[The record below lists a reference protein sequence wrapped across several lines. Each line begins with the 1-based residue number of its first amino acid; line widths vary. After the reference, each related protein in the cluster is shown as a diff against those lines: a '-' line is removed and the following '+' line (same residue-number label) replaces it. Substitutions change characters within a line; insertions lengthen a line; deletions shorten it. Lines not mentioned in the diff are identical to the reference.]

1 MRVILFTGKGGVGK
15 TSVAAAT
22 AVQCARAG
30 YRTVVMSTDPAHS
43 LGDSFD
49 IELGAD
55 LTPISMNLWA
65 HEVSSLHEM
74 QRHWVKLHEYAVEV
88 FATQG
93 LDEVVAEEVANPP
106 GMDEIASLMWIKHY
120 AQRNEHDVLI
130 VDCAPT
136 GETLQLL
143 TFPDAAKWWLD
154 KIYPW
159 ERRAMRVARPV
170 LQPMMGIPLPSDE
183 VFASLK
189 DLLLDLGGMRKVLT
203 DPAIT
208 TVRIVLNLEKMV
220 VKEAKR
226 AYSYLSLFGYVTDA
240 VVVNRLL
247 PAEVHDELF
256 KKWQQ
261 IHKRYEVEVEQ
272 SFVGIPILNVPLF
285 DQEVVGETMLLRMAE
300 ETYGSRDPA
309 EFFATTSPQRIDKDG
324 TDYVLTLKVPFAD
337 RTNVDLSRHNGELY
351 VTMGNYRREIAL
363 PTVLAKRDTAGA
375 TIADGELRVRFARRA
390 EPATAHETAGGRKVK
405 GERR

>member
-1 MRVILFTGKGGVGK
+1 VRVILFTGKGGVGK

-49 IELGAD
+49 VELSSD
-55 LTPISMNLWA
+55 LTPISTNLWA

-74 QRHWVKLHEYAVEV
+74 QRHWAKLHEYAVEV
-88 FATQG
+88 FSTQG

-120 AQRNEHDVLI
+120 AQRDEHDVLI

-183 VFASLK
+183 VYASLK

-226 AYSYLSLFGYVTDA
+226 AFSYLSLFGYVTDA
-240 VVVNRLL
+240 VIVNRLL

-256 KKWQQ
+256 KKWQL
-261 IHKRYEVEVEQ
+261 IHKRYEAEVEQ
-272 SFVGIPILNVPLF
+272 SFAGIPILNVPLF
-285 DQEVVGETMLLRMAE
+285 DQEVVGEKMLLRMAKA
-300 ETYGSRDPA
+300 TYGDRDPA
-309 EFFATTSPQRIDKDG
+309 EFFALSSPQRIDKDG
-324 TDYVLTLKVPFAD
+324 SDYVLTLKVPFVD
-337 RTNVDLSRHNGELY
+337 RSAVDLSRHNGELY
-351 VTMGNYRREIAL
+351 VTVGNYRREISL
-363 PTVLAKRDTAGA
+363 PRVLAKRETAGA
-375 TIADGELRVRFARRA
+375 TIQDGELRVRFARRP
-390 EPATAHETAGGRKVK
+390 EAGPGLARKK
-405 GERR
+405 

>member
-22 AVQCARAG
+22 AVRCAAAG

-49 IELGAD
+49 IELGTS
-55 LTPISMNLWA
+55 LTKISDNLWA
-65 HEVSSLHEM
+65 HEVSALHEM
-74 QRHWVKLHEYAVEV
+74 QRHWAKLHEYAVEV
-88 FATQG
+88 FSTQG

-120 AQRNEHDVLI
+120 AQRAEHDVLI

-159 ERRAMRVARPV
+159 ERRAMRIARPV
-170 LQPMMGIPLPSDE
+170 LQPLMDIPLPKDE
-183 VFASLK
+183 IFASLK
-189 DLLLDLGGMRKVLT
+189 DLLMDLDGMRKVLT
-203 DPAIT
+203 DPEIT

-226 AYSYLSLFGYVTDA
+226 AFSYLSLFGYVTDA
-240 VVVNRLL
+240 VIVNRLL
-247 PAEVHDELF
+247 PGVLHDELF
-256 KKWQQ
+256 QKWQR
-261 IHKRYEVEVEQ
+261 IHQRYQVEVER
-272 SFVGIPILNVPLF
+272 SFEGIPIFNVPLF
-285 DQEVVGETMLLRMAE
+285 DTEVVGEEMLERMAAA
-300 ETYGSRDPA
+300 TYGDLDPA
-309 EFFATTSPQRIDKDG
+309 DRFVTASPQRIEKNG
-324 TDYVLTLKVPFAD
+324 TDYVLSLKVPFVGRSD
-337 RTNVDLSRHNGELY
+337 VDLSRHNGELY
-351 VTMGNYRREIAL
+351 ITVGNYRREITL
-363 PTVLAKRDTAGA
+363 PRVLAQRETAGA
-375 TIADGELRVRFARRA
+375 AILDGELRVRFAKRQEA
-390 EPATAHETAGGRKVK
+390 KK
-405 GERR
+405 

>member
-1 MRVILFTGKGGVGK
+1 VRVILFTGKGGVGK

-49 IELGAD
+49 VELSSD
-55 LTPISMNLWA
+55 LTPISTNLWA

-74 QRHWVKLHEYAVEV
+74 QRHWAKLHEYAVEV
-88 FATQG
+88 FSTQG

-120 AQRNEHDVLI
+120 AQRDEHDVLI

-183 VFASLK
+183 VYASLK

-226 AYSYLSLFGYVTDA
+226 AFSYLSLFGYVTDA
-240 VVVNRLL
+240 VIVNRLL

-256 KKWQQ
+256 KKWQL
-261 IHKRYEVEVEQ
+261 IHKRYEAEVEQ
-272 SFVGIPILNVPLF
+272 SFAGIPILNVPLF
-285 DQEVVGETMLLRMAE
+285 DQEVVGEKMLLRMAKA
-300 ETYGSRDPA
+300 TYGDRDPA
-309 EFFATTSPQRIDKDG
+309 EFFALSSPQRIDKDG
-324 TDYVLTLKVPFAD
+324 SDYVLTLKVPFVD
-337 RTNVDLSRHNGELY
+337 RSAVDLSRHNGELY
-351 VTMGNYRREIAL
+351 VTVGNYRREISL
-363 PTVLAKRDTAGA
+363 PRVLAKRETAGA
-375 TIADGELRVRFARRA
+375 TIQDGELRVRFARRPEA
-390 EPATAHETAGGRKVK
+390 APGPARKK
-405 GERR
+405 

>member
-1 MRVILFTGKGGVGK
+1 VILFTGKGGVGK

-49 IELGAD
+49 VDLGAD
-55 LTPISMNLWA
+55 LTPISNNLWA

-74 QRHWVKLHEYAVEV
+74 QRHWAKLHEYAVEV

-120 AQRNEHDVLI
+120 AQRNEHDVLV

-159 ERRAMRVARPV
+159 ERRAMRVARPM

-189 DLLLDLGGMRKVLT
+189 DLLLDLGGMRNLLT

-208 TVRIVLNLEKMV
+208 SVRIVLNLEKMV

-226 AYSYLSLFGYVTDA
+226 AFSYLSLFGYVTDA
-240 VVVNRLL
+240 VIVNRIL
-247 PAEVHDELF
+247 PSEVHDELF
-256 KKWQQ
+256 KKWQA
-261 IHKRYEVEVEQ
+261 IHKRYEVEVQE
-272 SFVGIPILNVPLF
+272 SFAGIPILNVPLF
-285 DQEVVGETMLLRMAE
+285 DQEVVGEKMLLRMAR
-300 ETYGSRDPA
+300 ETYGDRDPA
-309 EFFATTSPQRIDKDG
+309 EHFAHTNPQRIDKDG
-324 TDYVLTLKVPFAD
+324 QDYVLALKVPFVD
-337 RTNVDLSRHNGELY
+337 RSAVDLSRHNGELY
-351 VTMGNYRREIAL
+351 VTVGNYRREISL
-363 PTVLAKRDTAGA
+363 PRVLAKRDTAGA
-375 TIADGELRVRFARRA
+375 TIQDGELRVRFSPRPAAPAPPDAAVHTKARR
-390 EPATAHETAGGRKVK
+390 
-405 GERR
+405 

>member
-49 IELGAD
+49 VELGTD
-55 LTPISMNLWA
+55 LTPISNNLWA

-74 QRHWVKLHEYAVEV
+74 QRHWAKLHEYAVEV
-88 FATQG
+88 LSTQG

-120 AQRNEHDVLI
+120 AQRAEHDVLI

-159 ERRAMRVARPV
+159 ERRAMRLARPV

-183 VFASLK
+183 VYASLK

-203 DPAIT
+203 DPAVT

-226 AYSYLSLFGYVTDA
+226 AFSYLSLFGYVTDA
-240 VVVNRLL
+240 VIVNRLL
-247 PAEVHDELF
+247 PGVVQDDLF
-256 KKWQQ
+256 KKWQA
-261 IHKRYEVEVEQ
+261 IHKRYEAEVAE
-272 SFVGIPILNVPLF
+272 SFGGIPILNVPLF
-285 DQEVVGETMLLRMAE
+285 DEEVVGEKMLLRMAKA
-300 ETYGSRDPA
+300 TYGDRDPT
-309 EFFATTSPQRIDKDG
+309 ERFATSSPQRIDKDG
-324 TDYVLTLKVPFAD
+324 PDYVLTLKVPFVD
-337 RTNVDLSRHNGELY
+337 RSAVDLSRHNGELY
-351 VTMGNYRREIAL
+351 VTVGNYRREIAL
-363 PTVLAKRDTAGA
+363 PRALAKRDTAGA
-375 TIADGELRVRFARRA
+375 SIQNGELRVRFARRPEA
-390 EPATAHETAGGRKVK
+390 KKA
-405 GERR
+405 

>member
-1 MRVILFTGKGGVGK
+1 VRVILFTGKGGVGK

-22 AVQCARAG
+22 AVRCASAG

-49 IELGAD
+49 IELGTT
-55 LTPISMNLWA
+55 LTKVSNNLWA
-65 HEVSSLHEM
+65 HEVSALHEM
-74 QRHWVKLHEYAVEV
+74 QRHWGKLHEYAVEV

-120 AQRNEHDVLI
+120 AKRDEHDVLI

-143 TFPDAAKWWLD
+143 TFPDAARWWLD

-170 LQPMMGIPLPSDE
+170 LQPLMDIPLPKDE
-183 VFASLK
+183 IFASLK
-189 DLLLDLGGMRKVLT
+189 DLLLDLDGMRKVLT
-203 DPAIT
+203 DPSIS

-226 AYSYLSLFGYVTDA
+226 AFSYLSLFGYVTDA
-240 VVVNRLL
+240 VIVNRLL
-247 PAEVHDELF
+247 PADVHDELF
-256 KKWQQ
+256 KKWQL
-261 IHKRYEVEVEQ
+261 IHRRYQAEVET
-272 SFVGIPILNVPLF
+272 SFEGVPIFNVPLF
-285 DQEVVGETMLLRMAE
+285 DSEVVGEEMLQRMAE
-300 ETYGSRDPA
+300 ATYADRDPS
-309 EFFATTSPQRIDKDG
+309 ERFVLESPQRIAKEG
-324 TDYVLTLKVPFAD
+324 AEYVLTLKVPFVD
-337 RTNVDLSRHNGELY
+337 RENVDLSRHNGELY
-351 VTMGNYRREIAL
+351 VTVGNYRREISL
-363 PTVLAKRDTAGA
+363 PRVLAQRETVGAG
-375 TIADGELRVRFARRA
+375 IQDGQLRVRFA
-390 EPATAHETAGGRKVK
+390 KK
-405 GERR
+405 GEQQVGAKK